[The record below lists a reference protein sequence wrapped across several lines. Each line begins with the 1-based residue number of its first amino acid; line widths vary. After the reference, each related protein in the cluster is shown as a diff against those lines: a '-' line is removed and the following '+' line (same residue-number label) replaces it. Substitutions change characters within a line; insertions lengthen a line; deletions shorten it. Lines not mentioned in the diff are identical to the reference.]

1 MLESASRRSHHEDP
15 DCKHNWERG
24 NGVSSGSLHGASLL
38 MTRLILT
45 RLLTLIPLMFLV
57 TSIVFFMVRFVP
69 GDPARIM
76 VGGQRISEENLANIR
91 AAYRLD
97 QPLLTQYRLWVGD
110 LLQGNL
116 GRSYR
121 QRTEVTTLIVERLPL
136 TAKLAGFSFLLALVI
151 ALPLGVLAAVHRN
164 SWIDVGA
171 TMFAVVVAS
180 SPVFFTGILLI
191 LVFAYQLNWLPAL
204 GAGDGG
210 WDTVLH
216 LFLPSLTLGLS
227 LAAITTRIT
236 RSSMVEALTQDYI
249 ETARAKGLP
258 ARAVILKHA
267 LRNALVPV
275 VTVFGLLFGFLIV
288 GTVLVEHTFGLG
300 GLGSLLID
308 AVQVRDYPV
317 VQGATV
323 FIAGLFIVINLV
335 VDVLYAVIDPRVRY

>member
-1 MLESASRRSHHEDP
+1 
-15 DCKHNWERG
+15 
-24 NGVSSGSLHGASLL
+24 
-38 MTRLILT
+38 
-45 RLLTLIPLMFLV
+45 
-57 TSIVFFMVRFVP
+57 MVRFVP

-76 VGGQRISEENLANIR
+76 VGGQRISEANLANIR
-91 AAYRLD
+91 KAYRLD
-97 QPLLTQYRLWVGD
+97 QPLLTQYQLWVGD

-121 QRTEVTTLIVERLPL
+121 QRTEVSTLILERLPL
-136 TAKLAGFSFLLALVI
+136 TAKLSSFSFLLAMAI
-151 ALPLGVLAAVHRN
+151 AVPLGILAAVYRG
-164 SWIDVGA
+164 SWVDVGA
-171 TMFAVVVAS
+171 TIFAVLVAS
-180 SPVFFTGILLI
+180 SPIFFTGILLI
-191 LVFAYQLNWLPAL
+191 LIFSYWLGWLPAL

-210 WDTVLH
+210 IDTVVH
-216 LFLPSLTLGLS
+216 LFLPALTLGLS
-227 LAAITTRIT
+227 LAALATRIT

-258 ARAVILKHA
+258 TRAIILKHA
-267 LRNALVPV
+267 FRNALVPI

-323 FIAGLFIVINLV
+323 FIAGLFIVINLI
-335 VDVLYAVIDPRVRY
+335 VDILYALIDPRVRYGGAG

>member
-1 MLESASRRSHHEDP
+1 
-15 DCKHNWERG
+15 
-24 NGVSSGSLHGASLL
+24 
-38 MTRLILT
+38 
-45 RLLTLIPLMFLV
+45 
-57 TSIVFFMVRFVP
+57 
-69 GDPARIM
+69 
-76 VGGQRISEENLANIR
+76 
-91 AAYRLD
+91 
-97 QPLLTQYRLWVGD
+97 
-110 LLQGNL
+110 
-116 GRSYR
+116 
-121 QRTEVTTLIVERLPL
+121 
-136 TAKLAGFSFLLALVI
+136 
-151 ALPLGVLAAVHRN
+151 LPLGVLAAVYRN
-164 SWIDVGA
+164 SWVDVSA

-191 LVFAYQLNWLPAL
+191 LIFAYQLNWLPAL

-216 LFLPSLTLGLS
+216 LLLPSLTLGLS

-258 ARAVILKHA
+258 TRTIILKHA
-267 LRNALVPV
+267 FRNALVPV

-317 VQGATV
+317 VQGATI
-323 FIAGLFIVINLV
+323 FIAGLFIIINLV
-335 VDVLYAVIDPRVRY
+335 VDVLYAVIDPRVRFGGKA

>member
-1 MLESASRRSHHEDP
+1 MGGGETGT
-15 DCKHNWERG
+15 RG
-24 NGVSSGSLHGASLL
+24 NPRIVAVA
-38 MTRLILT
+38 RLIVT
-45 RLLTLIPLMFLV
+45 RLLTLIPLMFLI
-57 TSIVFFMVRFVP
+57 TSVVFFMVRFVP

-76 VGGQRISEENLANIR
+76 VGGQRISEQNLANIR

-97 QPLLTQYRLWVGD
+97 QPLLTQYRLWLGD
-110 LLQGNL
+110 ILSGNL

-136 TAKLAGFSFLLALVI
+136 TAKLAGFSFALAMLI
-151 ALPLGVLAAVHRN
+151 SIPLGIVAAVRRN
-164 SWIDVGA
+164 SWVDVTA
-171 TMFAVVVAS
+171 TIFAVLVAS

-191 LVFAYQLNWLPAL
+191 LLFSFRLGWFPAF

-210 WDTVLH
+210 LDEFHH

-227 LAAITTRIT
+227 LAAIATRIT

-258 ARAVILKHA
+258 ARTVVLKHA
-267 LRNALVPV
+267 FRNALVPI

-323 FIAGLFIVINLV
+323 FIAGLFILTNLV
-335 VDVLYAVIDPRVRY
+335 VDILYGLIDPRVRYGGKG

>member
-1 MLESASRRSHHEDP
+1 
-15 DCKHNWERG
+15 
-24 NGVSSGSLHGASLL
+24 
-38 MTRLILT
+38 
-45 RLLTLIPLMFLV
+45 
-57 TSIVFFMVRFVP
+57 
-69 GDPARIM
+69 M

-136 TAKLAGFSFLLALVI
+136 TAKLAGFSFMLALAI
-151 ALPLGVLAAVHRN
+151 ALPLGVLAAVYRN
-164 SWIDVGA
+164 SWVDVSA

-191 LVFAYQLNWLPAL
+191 LIFAYQLNWLPAL

-210 WDTVLH
+210 WDTARH
-216 LFLPSLTLGLS
+216 LLLPSLTLGLS

-258 ARAVILKHA
+258 TRSIILKHA
-267 LRNALVPV
+267 FRNALVPV

-317 VQGATV
+317 VQGATI
-323 FIAGLFIVINLV
+323 FIAAMFIIINLV
-335 VDVLYAVIDPRVRY
+335 VDVLYAVIDPRVRFGGKS

>member
-1 MLESASRRSHHEDP
+1 VA
-15 DCKHNWERG
+15 
-24 NGVSSGSLHGASLL
+24 
-38 MTRLILT
+38 RLVVT
-45 RLLTLIPLMFLV
+45 RLLTLVPLMFV
-57 TSIVFFMVRFVP
+57 ITSIVFFMVRFVP

-76 VGGQRISEENLANIR
+76 VGGQRISEQNLANIR
-91 AAYRLD
+91 KAYRLD
-97 QPLLTQYRLWVGD
+97 QPLLTQYGLWVRD
-110 LLQGNL
+110 LLEGNL

-121 QRTEVTTLIVERLPL
+121 QRTDVTTLILERLPL
-136 TAKLAGFSFLLALVI
+136 TLKLAGYAFVLSMLI
-151 ALPLGVLAAVHRN
+151 AIPLGIVAAARRN
-164 SWIDVGA
+164 SWVDVTA
-171 TMFAVVVAS
+171 TIFAVLVAS

-191 LVFAYQLNWLPAL
+191 LFFSYQLGWFPAL
-204 GAGDGG
+204 GSGEGG
-210 WDTVLH
+210 VDELKH

-258 ARAVILKHA
+258 TRTVVLKHA
-267 LRNALVPV
+267 FRNALVPI
-275 VTVFGLLFGFLIV
+275 VTVSGLLFGFLIV

-323 FIAGLFIVINLV
+323 FIAATFIVINLV
-335 VDVLYAVIDPRVRY
+335 VDILYGIIDPRVRYGGRA

>member
-1 MLESASRRSHHEDP
+1 
-15 DCKHNWERG
+15 
-24 NGVSSGSLHGASLL
+24 

-45 RLLTLIPLMFLV
+45 RLLTLIPMMFLV
-57 TSIVFFMVRFVP
+57 TSMVFFMVRFVP

-76 VGGQRISEENLANIR
+76 VGGARISEENLASIR

-97 QPLLTQYRLWVGD
+97 QPLLTQYQLWVGD

-121 QRTEVTTLIVERLPL
+121 QRTEVSTLIVERLPL
-136 TAKLAGFSFLLALVI
+136 TAKLAGFSFALALII

-164 SWIDVGA
+164 SWIDVAA
-171 TMFAVVVAS
+171 TMFAVLVAS

-191 LVFAYQLNWLPAL
+191 LVFSYQLDWLPAL

-210 WDTVLH
+210 WDTLVH

-258 ARAVILKHA
+258 ARAVVLKHA
-267 LRNALVPV
+267 FRNALIPV

-335 VDVLYAVIDPRVRY
+335 VDVLYAIIDPRVRY